1 MGAALLLDERV
12 EMPDGAV
19 VEVRVWRLPEP
30 LPGSTHG
37 FKYRLY
43 FGRKGRCLVRYDN
56 ESGKGDRRHIG
67 GKEKPCRFVSVRRL
81 RDDFWADVLRAGGYD
96 EPEKPGKPE
105 KED

>member
-1 MGAALLLDERV
+1 MRAALLLDERV

-30 LPGSTHG
+30 LPGSAHG

-56 ESGKGDRRHIG
+56 ESGKGDHRHIG
-67 GKEKPCRFVSVRRL
+67 GKEKPYRFVSVRRL

-96 EPEKPGKPE
+96 EPEKPGKPG